1 MFEFLIV
8 SGLLASAI
16 IFGSDENNGVDKPP
30 SYEVNGPGYR
40 MDKYRLLN
48 QRDLLTPTPKTFQ
61 DKVHGQTNSVDSS
74 ISLIGVAPPKS
85 IVVTYKN
92 DSFELSQLQQKR
104 LVKHI
109 GDFVDSCP
117 SKTLI
122 LSGFA
127 SPPGTVKYN
136 VELAKKRATGVQRFL
151 EMNGYNVIVT
161 NPMGG
166 DEVNKKRQVLIFC
179 KQKEVQ

>member
-8 SGLLASAI
+8 SGLLMSAI
-16 IFGSDENNGVDKPP
+16 IFGSDENHRMDKPP

-40 MDKYRLLN
+40 TDKYRLLN

-61 DKVHGQTNSVDSS
+61 HRVHEQTNSVDLS
-74 ISLIGVAPPKS
+74 ISLIGISPSNS
-85 IVVTYKN
+85 IVITYEH
-92 DSFELSQLQQKR
+92 DSFKLNQPQREW

-109 GDFVDSCP
+109 GEFIDSCP
-117 SKTLI
+117 SKTVS

-127 SPPGTVKYN
+127 SPPGTVEYN

-151 EMNGYNVIVT
+151 EMNGHNVVVA

-166 DEVNKKRQVLIFC
+166 DEINKKRQVLIFC